1 MSKVITPKTS
11 TDIGGALNAW
21 FFNDALSRSD
31 VIKKTINGNQEIEGV
46 LNLGISNIGD
56 ILAEGGEVYGYL
68 MAIQA
73 PIAILEIDVPFG
85 LPKNIYFDGA
95 AKPFRAWF
103 SYGAEAW
110 IKDDQSEIIFYTN
123 PFAGNE
129 DLYLKGSE
137 IKVINDINTVEALT
151 VEDAEIITAEG
162 WTKLS

>member
-1 MSKVITPKTS
+1 MSKVIVAKTA
-11 TDIGGALNAW
+11 TDINGALNTW
-21 FFNDALSRSD
+21 FFNEAISRSD
-31 VIKKTINGNQEIEGV
+31 VTKTTVNGNQEIEGS
-46 LNLGISNIGD
+46 LNLSILNIGD
-56 ILAEGGEVYGYL
+56 ILAESGEVYGHL

-73 PIAILEIDVPFG
+73 PIAILELDVPFG
-85 LPKNIYFDGA
+85 LPKNVYFDGA

-137 IKVINDINTVEALT
+137 IKVINDLQTVEALSI
-151 VEDAEIITAEG
+151 EEAEAETASG
-162 WTKLS
+162 WTKI